1 MPVPDSEATLA
12 VCADRLYAA
21 VESALDGWV
30 LRSIARHADVDS
42 TVTDA
47 VVAQARAD
55 VLPRLAQLLGQDI
68 DDQRT
73 TPLSVLR
80 DAARFPTAVLAA
92 AGVPAVARD
101 RDAAA
106 RFPDDVYD
114 LVPATFADIGPD
126 VADAGLRW
134 GAAKAFEHKRRH
146 RD

>member
-1 MPVPDSEATLA
+1 MPSPDADVSLMD
-12 VCADRLYAA
+12 CADRLYAA
-21 VESALDGWV
+21 VDASLDHWIV
-30 LRSIARHADVDS
+30 RSITRQASVDA
-42 TVTDA
+42 T
-47 VVAQARAD
+47 VVAAAVAEARAD

-68 DDQRT
+68 DEQRT

-80 DAARFPTAVLAA
+80 DAVRYPTAVLAA
-92 AGVPAVARD
+92 AGVPEANRD
-101 RDAAA
+101 QDTAA

-146 RD
+146 GG